1 MGVDVRCRTSGQPGH
16 FAGVGRQDQVSLRM
30 GQLPGLQQIGGGVQA
45 VGVQHGAA
53 RKAGQERPRQH
64 PGLGGAGCALDRVT
78 KAGAQQQDRRLL
90 ALDAGD
96 IFGGD
101 AARRAR
107 FAGAEAALRQTGR
120 HRRQHRFDAGQRDD
134 ARPGAQGPFHGQGR
148 SAPVACAARHGQ
160 HRTEGAL
167 VAVGGALGERIPNHI
182 GRRCNHT
189 LSPLFCRACPLR
201 HCLRNATSPKG
212 RGFKLP
218 L

>member
-1 MGVDVRCRTSGQPGH
+1 MPASTSPLPPRAKPGLPVGFTAHRPSGAAMTVRAPFSTTTASHAFAKRRAVPSRSALMSAAEHPVSRAISPGWGVKIKSP
-16 FAGVGRQDQVSLRM
+16 LRM
-30 GQLPGLQQIGGGVQA
+30 GQLPGLQQIGGGVQT

-78 KAGAQQQDRRLL
+78 EAGAQQQDRRLL

-148 SAPVACAARHGQ
+148 GAPVACAARHSQ
-160 HRTEGAL
+160 H
-167 VAVGGALGERIPNHI
+167 
-182 GRRCNHT
+182 
-189 LSPLFCRACPLR
+189 
-201 HCLRNATSPKG
+201 
-212 RGFKLP
+212 
-218 L
+218 